1 MRIKNLLVAS
11 LCCFIFHCYS
21 QEETPLNNPIYDN
34 QSYHFG
40 FTIGISNTKF
50 QINYNDVFIAQND
63 FEQILSKYEP
73 GFNVGIIIDFRLGYN
88 INLRVTPSFNFL
100 DQKIYFIKDNL
111 ETIEPKNTGISNF
124 ELPLYVKYRSD
135 RINNGR
141 VYILFG
147 SSFILDLSN
156 EDNSNQANLDFKR
169 INYSADIGFGIDMY
183 FAYFKLSPE
192 IKYSHGLR
200 NMLKYQNNNTS
211 NQIKSLSTRAI
222 LVSLT
227 FE

>member
-1 MRIKNLLVAS
+1 MRIKNLLIKS
-11 LCCFIFHCYS
+11 LCCLIFHGYS

-34 QSYHFG
+34 QLYHFG

-50 QINYNDVFIAQND
+50 QINYNDLFIAQND

-100 DQKIYFIKDNL
+100 DQKIYFIKDNI

-156 EDNSNQANLDFKR
+156 EDNSNQNNLDFKMT
-169 INYSADIGFGIDMY
+169 NYTADIGFGIDIY

-192 IKYSHGLR
+192 IKYSHGLK
-200 NMLKYQNNNTS
+200 NMLKYQSNNTS
-211 NQIKSLSTRAI
+211 NQIKRLSTRAL

>member
-1 MRIKNLLVAS
+1 MRIKSLLIAS
-11 LCCFIFHCYS
+11 LCFIIFHSYA

-40 FTIGISNTKF
+40 FAIGISNTHF
-50 QINYNDVFIAQND
+50 QITYNDIFTEQTEFD
-63 FEQILSKYEP
+63 QILSKYEP
-73 GFNVGIIIDFRLGYN
+73 GFNVGIIMDFRLGNN
-88 INLRVTPSFNFL
+88 INLRLTPSFNFL
-100 DQKIYFIKDNL
+100 DQKIYFIKDNI
-111 ETIEPKNTGISNF
+111 ETVEPKNTGISNF
-124 ELPLYVKYRSD
+124 ELPLYIKYRSD

-141 VYILFG
+141 IYILCG

-156 EDNSNQANLDFKR
+156 EDNSNNTNLDFKM
-169 INYSADIGFGIDMY
+169 INYTADIGFGIDMY

-200 NMLKYQNNNTS
+200 NMLKYQSNNIS
-211 NQIKSLSTRAI
+211 NQLKRLSTRGI
-222 LVSLT
+222 LISLT